1 MKRLIK
7 TTLSIILVLTLLM
20 GTSVALAASEKQ
32 HYDYS
37 SYVLLGD
44 SIASGWSDIEDRET
58 RFTRVEG
65 SYGAYL
71 ADDLKVDVYH
81 PMACIGFRTTEL
93 RYIFEE
99 DFEADRFLYY
109 SIDKELMDTVHA
121 PAMRKAVAE
130 ADLITLN
137 VGGNDWGSFLG
148 WHVFEEMD
156 KFEDTNEE
164 FLTKAK
170 AYLEESGVDRDTVET
185 LAEIAALTGSLP
197 RLLQVL
203 PKALEEGLTNYF
215 ENWNYV
221 IEDIYALNPDVTL
234 VVVGMF
240 DTSLQAET
248 TAGGGLETA
257 IAGLNIGQTISDI
270 ANIPMKEG
278 AEKYGYILIEPK
290 GIECEKQHPGA
301 KGHRQIADLI
311 LEALPDAS
319 FRYKDVDVSSKNY
332 KAIEA
337 LSIKGIMEG
346 VSETEFAPDAALTKA
361 QLSAALNK
369 ISGAEN
375 AAGTS
380 GNVNRINMA
389 TSLISASFSEGLGK
403 AVKTIG
409 LAVNLI
415 INNGKFDL
423 SATVTRGD
431 GAAILY
437 NYMSL

>member
-1 MKRLIK
+1 MNSILLAVLIVSAIG
-7 TTLSIILVLTLLM
+7 L
-20 GTSVALAASEKQ
+20 
-32 HYDYS
+32 
-37 SYVLLGD
+37 
-44 SIASGWSDIEDRET
+44 IAG
-58 RFTRVEG
+58 VG
-65 SYGAYL
+65 L
-71 ADDLKVDVYH
+71 
-81 PMACIGFRTTEL
+81 
-93 RYIFEE
+93 
-99 DFEADRFLYY
+99 
-109 SIDKELMDTVHA
+109 
-121 PAMRKAVAE
+121 AVASVVMAVPVDEKAE
-130 ADLITLN
+130 AIRECLPGANCGACGFSGCDGYAAALSKGITKNTALCAP
-137 VGGNDWGSFLG
+137 GGNDVS
-148 WHVFEEMD
+148 
-156 KFEDTNEE
+156 
-164 FLTKAK
+164 AQI
-170 AYLEESGVDRDTVET
+170 
-185 LAEIAALTGSLP
+185 AEIAALTGSLP

-375 AAGTS
+375 AAGTN

-409 LAVNLI
+409 LAVKLI